1 MDAVEQK
8 TARERSTAIQLLDGV
23 DRLIGSV
30 CKSVVLGTGI
40 VLLFAIIIGVI
51 ARYVIDVGGVDW
63 AEELPK

>member
-40 VLLFAIIIGVI
+40 VLLFAIQ
-51 ARYVIDVGGVDW
+51 VG
-63 AEELPK
+63 